1 METRASYV
9 LVGVFTLAVIAIA
22 FGYILWVAGNSDD
35 KAQSLY
41 GINFQGS
48 VSGLSVTSSVLLNG
62 VPVGEV
68 SNIHLSPEDVS
79 AVYVEISVDKDTPIR
94 KNSVATLEAQGLT
107 GTSRVMISGGTN
119 SSPLLT
125 PSESN
130 KVPLIKSETS
140 GLHAIIHTMPQV
152 LTSAH
157 LTLQHMDTFFSE
169 KNRLAV
175 EGILSGLNSV
185 VTRLNNRMDNIENML
200 DHLEASSRDLSTLLS
215 DLKPAG
221 KDLSLAMDK
230 FKDTMGR
237 IDAVAVAAAPGLEKF
252 SRDGVDD
259 FRRLMVDTRQMVNSL
274 NRLTQKIENDP
285 RRFLFGQPLPEYN
298 GQ

>member
-1 METRASYV
+1 METRASYI

-22 FGYILWVAGNSDD
+22 FGYILWVAGKSDD
-35 KAQSLY
+35 KAQALY

-48 VSGLSVTSSVLLNG
+48 VSGLSVTAPVLLNG
-62 VPVGEV
+62 VRVGEV
-68 SNIHLSPEDVS
+68 SNIHLSLEDVS
-79 AVYVEISVDKDTPIR
+79 AVYVELSVDEGTPIR
-94 KNSVATLEAQGLT
+94 ENSIATLEAQGLT

-119 SSPLLT
+119 GSPLLV
-125 PSESN
+125 PSEDN
-130 KVPLIKSETS
+130 PVPIIKSETS

-152 LTSAH
+152 LSSAH
-157 LTLQHMDTFFSE
+157 TTLRHMDTFFSE

-185 VTRLNNRMDNIENML
+185 VTRLNDRMGSIESIL
-200 DHLEASSRDLSTLLS
+200 SHLEASSRDLSALLT

-230 FKDTMGR
+230 FKDTMSR
-237 IDAVAVAAAPGLEKF
+237 IDGVAAAAAPGLEKF

-259 FRRLMVDTRQMVNSL
+259 FRRLMVDTRQMVNAL

-285 RRFLFGQPLPEYN
+285 RRFLFGQPLPEYS